1 MNMRLVK
8 LHLAANKEPVWV
20 NPEHVSLVRPAGKES
35 TMLYTTARSGD
46 GTLQVA
52 GTPEGVAEYL
62 EYARVGG
69 EE

>member
-1 MNMRLVK
+1 
-8 LHLAANKEPVWV
+8 
-20 NPEHVSLVRPAGKES
+20 
-35 TMLYTTARSGD
+35 MLYTTARSGD